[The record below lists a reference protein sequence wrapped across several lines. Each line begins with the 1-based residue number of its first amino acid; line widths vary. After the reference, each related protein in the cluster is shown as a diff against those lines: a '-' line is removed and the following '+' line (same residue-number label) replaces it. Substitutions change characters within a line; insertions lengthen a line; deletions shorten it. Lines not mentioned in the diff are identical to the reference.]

1 MTRQIIGSKGG
12 GGGSS
17 FITKPDTLRSNDSFE
32 ILLGLGSG
40 RWKGLVNG
48 LKSLRIN
55 DIPMENADG
64 TSNFQ
69 DIYAIFADGN
79 PLVDQ
84 MVSFKLGGG
93 ASSTTVNTQ
102 LANPNTSGPG
112 PWVSGASPS
121 LGVNFIDLRFVVQQL
136 YYQDTKGIR
145 ENTAN
150 IEIEM
155 RPSGTSTWINPFA
168 APLSNTTAYDPNGYD
183 YNDPEFGGAY
193 YTAYLGRGL
202 FNPSGIGFRASAS
215 NYVPITG
222 KTSSSYVKELRI
234 AVPNTGAYANKS
246 WEVRARLVEKDTVDS
261 GDIQERRLVAFESI
275 AGVSNAPVGD
285 HPDWDGL
292 VWLQLH
298 GKASDQFSGFPEIV
312 GDFDTKICKVPP
324 LAVFNPDTRAYTATT
339 WAGDYVEAFTT
350 DPAWQIKEFVE
361 DPIHG
366 IAGLQPGATVDK
378 WDALE
383 ASKYYSELVPDG
395 KGGTH
400 PRFNMNLTI
409 TEARDIDE
417 MMNYL
422 AGAVN
427 SYMED
432 VGGGVWRLK
441 VDKPE
446 TPVMLFT
453 PDNIFGDF
461 NYSHTDVD
469 NRFNDWRGT
478 FLDEDLGYQVNTAR
492 VFDQD
497 DIDLNGIKFTEVA
510 LVGCTNHQEALR
522 RLMFRMRV
530 SLNEYKIVSFQTNK
544 AARYLSPLNTILVA
558 DAALNTDELTKSTS
572 RIDSYSG
579 TSVTLK
585 RPVRLEIGVNYQM
598 HFTTIDKK
606 TVVRNV
612 TNGAG
617 ARGDVTAISIDSALP
632 TNILPE
638 SAVALQAVGLPANPL
653 SYRVIGI
660 ERSEDDEDT
669 YTVIASIIDSGKWN
683 AMDNVSAEELAAQ
696 ESNISIDSPTAP
708 AGGMF
713 DTLEYATDLAMKKV
727 LQVNWNRPAGNYLE
741 GYRVEYNI
749 NNGPYRILSNKL
761 TDSIIELENP
771 EDGLYTFKIIAL
783 DRRGV
788 ESAPLVDS
796 FELNGDRI
804 FTAPTHLRGTL
815 AARPATA
822 PYEGFRYTVSDANP
836 PVTQVWEGGSWVN
849 ETNLVTEGSQIG
861 VENGATVGM
870 TAAETIAFNDLVAT
884 YGTTVSAAASA
895 AAAAAAQVAAEA
907 AEANAAADEALAEA
921 HKNAAAAS
929 ATSASGSATT
939 ATGQATI
946 ATNQASAAATSAT
959 VSAAY
964 AGNRALTPN
973 AEFQS
978 NMALWYGSSAEAGL
992 FNGAWNATY
1001 NAGLGV
1007 WTNNVGQTTNVY
1019 SKLIPVNTSRK
1030 YKIRGRIYSTGH
1042 SGQVYVGATSHDA
1055 AGNAIG
1061 VNTGHN
1067 YFTGWA
1073 GTTKAAGWHDI
1084 ESPVLTGEGVD
1095 ADTPNWFR
1103 AGTKQIRILAF
1114 LNYNI
1119 DPSQVFGLDSLWLE
1133 DVTETELATSQASIS
1148 TSQAAAATA
1157 AASTATTQ
1165 ATLTASYANVAQGY
1179 SNTRGI
1185 TPNGNFGAG
1194 KVHWTLQSYYTH
1206 SASLSGRSEVIHST
1220 NNVNGMTLENAYLVN
1235 VDTSRKYKVK
1245 AGFRVLSGTTPMV
1258 FHIGFGGYDVDKNYL
1273 AHHDGTFNYPV
1284 IAGGTKVA
1292 ADGWQDLE
1300 SGIITGEGSG
1310 SLLFP
1315 VGTKYV
1321 TPVFYGDYNNT
1332 AQGWALDYLYI
1343 EDVTESQAALSQ
1355 ASVATSQAAIATSAA
1370 STATTQA
1377 SLASTYNSQALATKL
1392 AVDAIE
1398 GNVEFNRGFDG
1409 WSRDITGNFPGEMY
1423 PASGYVGGAWEGGNY
1438 LIFPANVSGEVFT
1451 TKAFDVDPNRTYRI
1465 TANYGAYRTGASSD
1479 TARFYIGFA
1488 GLNAAGTPV
1497 DHGAYGS
1504 HRYCVTHG
1512 IGTNNPQVVQDGYRY
1527 EASVVVTGSG
1537 NDSWNKFPPGT
1548 AKVKLLALMNYA
1560 DGVQT
1565 RNVNSYLGYIKIEDI
1580 TESVLASTQASIA
1593 TTQATVATA
1602 QAAAAQSSAILSA
1615 SLATGHIN
1623 KNSGFDDYPSA
1634 AVGSLPV
1641 NWNYDGPG
1649 ASNFYRVSDPQG
1661 GYAMRCPGIA
1671 GSLAYIAN
1679 DMRNVKCLENNS
1691 YYVLELDWIL
1701 NSGTNQGAGCF
1712 LVPTNSSNVPI
1723 GGQTF
1728 SSVALVGTGTAG
1740 STYSVR
1746 KLFQITGQPSVYG
1759 FYIYAMTHWEGFGD
1773 ISNAN
1778 DITWLKC
1785 GIRPATQAEIRD
1797 QTVLAPMEA
1806 TVATNTSAIATLN
1819 SSVAT
1824 LNSTVSTQGVTI
1836 SSQQTAI
1843 TTLNGNVTTLFGRA
1857 SVKVDVNGRV
1867 TGWETNNNGT
1877 TGDFII
1883 HADNFQIVKPG
1894 GGSRTEF
1901 ANGCWKIYDGS
1912 TLRIKL
1918 GNLAA

>member
-168 APLSNTTAYDPNGYD
+168 APLSNTTEYDPNGYD

-246 WEVRARLVEKDTVDS
+246 WEVRARLVEKDTVDN

-617 ARGDVTAISIDSALP
+617 ASGDVTAISIDSALP

-884 YGTTVSAAASA
+884 YGTTVSAAAA
-895 AAAAAAQVAAEA
+895 KVAAEA
-907 AEANAAADEALAEA
+907 AAANAAADEALAEA

-929 ATSASGSATT
+929 ATSANGSATT

-1073 GTTKAAGWHDI
+1073 GNTKAAGWHDI
-1084 ESPVLTGEGVD
+1084 ESPVLTGEGAD

-1103 AGTKQIRILAF
+1103 AGTKQIRILAS

-1157 AASTATTQ
+1157 
-1165 ATLTASYANVAQGY
+1165 
-1179 SNTRGI
+1179 
-1185 TPNGNFGAG
+1185 
-1194 KVHWTLQSYYTH
+1194 
-1206 SASLSGRSEVIHST
+1206 
-1220 NNVNGMTLENAYLVN
+1220 
-1235 VDTSRKYKVK
+1235 
-1245 AGFRVLSGTTPMV
+1245 
-1258 FHIGFGGYDVDKNYL
+1258 
-1273 AHHDGTFNYPV
+1273 
-1284 IAGGTKVA
+1284 
-1292 ADGWQDLE
+1292 
-1300 SGIITGEGSG
+1300 
-1310 SLLFP
+1310 
-1315 VGTKYV
+1315 
-1321 TPVFYGDYNNT
+1321 
-1332 AQGWALDYLYI
+1332 
-1343 EDVTESQAALSQ
+1343 
-1355 ASVATSQAAIATSAA
+1355 AA

-1409 WSRDITGNFPGEMY
+1409 WSRDITGNFPGETY
-1423 PASGYVGGAWEGGNY
+1423 PASAYVGGAWEGGNY
-1438 LIFPANVSGEVFT
+1438 LIFPANVYGEVFT

-1497 DHGAYGS
+1497 DHGAYGTY
-1504 HRYCVTHG
+1504 RYCITHG
-1512 IGTNNPQVVQDGYRY
+1512 VGTNNPQVVQDGYRY

-1548 AKVKLLALMNYA
+1548 AKVKLLALMNSV

-1565 RNVNSYLGYIKIEDI
+1565 RNVASHLGYIKIEDI

-1602 QAAAAQSSAILSA
+1602 QAAAAQSNAMLSA
-1615 SLATGHIN
+1615 NVAVNALN
-1623 KNSGFDDYPSA
+1623 KNSRFTIWDDPLLYPA
-1634 AVGSLPV
+1634 EWI
-1641 NWNYDGPG
+1641 NWVTGTGIRTRIAG
-1649 ASNFYRVSDPQG
+1649 AIG
-1661 GYAMRCPGIA
+1661 GYALREQVAAGQNMGIQCTPA
-1671 GSLAYIAN
+1671 
-1679 DMRNVKCLENNS
+1679 
-1691 YYVLELDWIL
+1691 
-1701 NSGTNQGAGCF
+1701 
-1712 LVPTNSSNVPI
+1712 
-1723 GGQTF
+1723 
-1728 SSVALVGTGTAG
+1728 GTAG
-1740 STYSVR
+1740 QTGGWFVLTAEVTLEAGDLIGSAMYINRSVGGGFSFP
-1746 KLFQITGQPSVYG
+1746 LSGEIDPITGTSIGAGTVGRKYRISRIFQLAAGTNVSQ
-1759 FYIYAMTHWEGFGD
+1759 FILMTGWEGGY
-1773 ISNAN
+1773 AGVTAKTL
-1778 DITWLKC
+1778 TWHEAS
-1785 GIRPATQAEIRD
+1785 IREATPAEIRD